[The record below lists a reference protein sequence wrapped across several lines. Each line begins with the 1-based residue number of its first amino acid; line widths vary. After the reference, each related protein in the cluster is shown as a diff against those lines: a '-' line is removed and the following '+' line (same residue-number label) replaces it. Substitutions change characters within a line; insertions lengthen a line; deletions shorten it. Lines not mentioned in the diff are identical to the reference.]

1 MAAWKCNWPPLGLDH
16 RSGAS
21 RSHQG
26 GVGTL
31 SEKRG
36 NSVEVPRLYSL
47 GGQYLDMRYTRKVS
61 LIQKLKSRK
70 GLLPIHLNGI
80 REGFKKPSQGISQR

>member
-1 MAAWKCNWPPLGLDH
+1 MEAWKCNWPPLGLDH

-21 RSHQG
+21 RGHQG
-26 GVGTL
+26 VVGTV

-47 GGQYLDMRYTRKVS
+47 GGQYYLDMRYPRKVS
-61 LIQKLKSRK
+61 LIQKYKS
-70 GLLPIHLNGI
+70 
-80 REGFKKPSQGISQR
+80 